1 MAVVSVTTFSVR
13 PDGYE
18 DALADLRKTKAVVER
33 CGGKNVRLL
42 APLVAGAATGSMA
55 FITEADDFGAIGA
68 ATDKILSDP
77 EGQALMAKANT
88 STSALGSVQGAYW
101 VDVPL

>member
-42 APLVAGAATGSMA
+42 AALVAGEATGRLA

-77 EGQALMAKANT
+77 EGQAVMAKVNT
-88 STSALGSVQGAYW
+88 SATALGSVQGAYW